1 MQRSIAPA
9 LVFLFLL
16 SLPAIAQHDHAAM
29 MPAAVAAPAARPDA
43 VSEGVVKKINRLAGE
58 VTIAHGPLA
67 NLGMG
72 PMTMLFRLK
81 SPVLVDGVKE
91 GNRIRFVA
99 ESANG
104 ELTVVALQVVK

>member
-1 MQRSIAPA
+1 MQRSIDPV
-9 LVFLFLL
+9 LILLSLL
-16 SLPAIAQHDHAAM
+16 SLPAFAQHNHAAM
-29 MPAAVAAPAARPDA
+29 MPAGVTAPAARPDA
-43 VSEGVVKKINRLAGE
+43 VSEGVVKKINRQAGE

-81 SPVLVDGVKE
+81 SPALIDGVKE

-99 ESANG
+99 ESESG
-104 ELTVVALQVVK
+104 ELIVVALQVVK